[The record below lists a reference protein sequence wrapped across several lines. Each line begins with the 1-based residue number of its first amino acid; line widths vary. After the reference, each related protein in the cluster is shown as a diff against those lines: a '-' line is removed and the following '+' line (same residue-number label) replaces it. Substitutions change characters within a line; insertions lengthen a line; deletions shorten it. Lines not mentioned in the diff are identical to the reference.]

1 MAAGQ
6 SRHLGISSQIFP
18 KDLPSQIVYN
28 ELETNYSD
36 LYNYNQKC
44 YKKLDRT
51 NNEEVKEICK
61 KYLRF
66 IEKSRLWNTPNASYD
81 VCLQVN
87 YWIYDKLASILGSNN
102 TENIQITFGSFQWVG
117 ENIMNTPARITYNKR
132 CNPNIKIF
140 NEKHWEK
147 EKKLYEYYVDYN
159 YLFFMAK
166 SYDDNCE
173 YYKKI
178 IEIIPIYKY
187 FEDECSP
194 GKSNCPEFYKRYKSY
209 NPEELL
215 SNLKCYNQIEVEGSP
230 KFAAATEGDSSRTEQ
245 PTRAGDPGLSQLSA
259 DLQNAKAT
267 HDMSGIGKKVSHT
280 VLGAAP
286 VLLTAT
292 ALYKVPGFADSVEA
306 E

>member
-1 MAAGQ
+1 
-6 SRHLGISSQIFP
+6 
-18 KDLPSQIVYN
+18 
-28 ELETNYSD
+28 
-36 LYNYNQKC
+36 
-44 YKKLDRT
+44 
-51 NNEEVKEICK
+51 
-61 KYLRF
+61 
-66 IEKSRLWNTPNASYD
+66 
-81 VCLQVN
+81 
-87 YWIYDKLASILGSNN
+87 
-102 TENIQITFGSFQWVG
+102 
-117 ENIMNTPARITYNKR
+117 MNTPARITYNKR

-215 SNLKCYNQIEVEGSP
+215 SNLKCYNQIEVDGSP

-292 ALYKVPGFADSVEA
+292 ALYKYTPLGPWIRKFGGGRMNSMNAIDGLSPYTQEA
-306 E
+306 GDILSNDAANYISYQPI